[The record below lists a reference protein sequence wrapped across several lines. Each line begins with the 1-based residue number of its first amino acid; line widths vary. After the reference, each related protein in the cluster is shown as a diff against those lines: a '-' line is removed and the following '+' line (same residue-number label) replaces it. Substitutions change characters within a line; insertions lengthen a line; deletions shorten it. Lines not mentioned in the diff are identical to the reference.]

1 MSWGLAAPLA
11 ASFLL
16 AARAEVVVLT
26 PVADT
31 TLVEAAPTNNLGG
44 MPFVNAGTTQTFTRN
59 RGLFRFDLDGQVPPG
74 ASVTR
79 AEFSVEVVGK
89 PRDGFAPA
97 PFGLH
102 RLLQSWGEG
111 DKSAADPGLPGL
123 GAAATIGE
131 ATWAHR
137 FASREDAGRAPLLRI
152 EFDPP
157 PRIEHALVVGSSL
170 VLQFTARAGQ
180 VYVVESRDRFTAG
193 TPWLELTN
201 VPAPTV
207 TTYVTVI
214 DLGPPAERFYRLRLP

>member
-59 RGLFRFDLDGQVPPG
+59 RGLF
-74 ASVTR
+74 
-79 AEFSVEVVGK
+79 
-89 PRDGFAPA
+89 
-97 PFGLH
+97 
-102 RLLQSWGEG
+102 
-111 DKSAADPGLPGL
+111 
-123 GAAATIGE
+123 
-131 ATWAHR
+131 R